1 MRHRNPGQ
9 SLSAIRCRIIT
20 QDDAKLMLIFVNIT
34 NTVIS
39 TKIWLLHTLKS
50 ISTGLG
56 QILHPFLSPFHIC
69 NQSNILKPSH
79 ITGTICLLEQFT
91 VYPNQMSHIK
101 TETAWSSGKN
111 NKAHYMVKTQKMTIM
126 WIRGTTES
134 LWMST
139 CSTSQCNCGHT
150 ATVNPQHCIPLIT
163 AFLTKLYS
171 RCLKSKH
178 SYIIHIYSKLW

>member
-39 TKIWLLHTLKS
+39 TKIWLLQTLKS
-50 ISTGLG
+50 ISNGLG
-56 QILHPFLSPFHIC
+56 KILHPFLSPFHIC

-91 VYPNQMSHIK
+91 VYPNQVSHIK
-101 TETAWSSGKN
+101 TEAVQSSGSPPKIT
-111 NKAHYMVKTQKMTIM
+111 HYMVKTQKMAIT
-126 WIRGTTES
+126 WIRGTTDS
-134 LWMST
+134 LWTST

-150 ATVNPQHCIPLIT
+150 ATVNPST
-163 AFLTKLYS
+163 AFL
-171 RCLKSKH
+171 
-178 SYIIHIYSKLW
+178 